1 MQEQASSRHSR
12 LGCQKSSLAP
22 LCRHYLGWSSCQP
35 WAWGP
40 GGGEL
45 TQVGSRGSL
54 VCHFSWTWVVHPRWQ
69 DGAAMRQKQLSMESV
84 HCVPRC
90 LVGTQPMP
98 VISFIY
104 QASKWKG
111 VRVEWTQPASLRSQ
125 PCPFPTA
132 GTKFLEG
139 DERKGQNDANAARQ
153 CVSRPGRAGPEQACL
168 DPRGRVPALGTG
180 RIDGS

>member
-1 MQEQASSRHSR
+1 MPTLGVGARWRGADPGGEPGLSGLSLLVD
-12 LGCQKSSLAP
+12 LGCASSLAGWGSHETEAAQHGKRA
-22 LCRHYLGWSSCQP
+22 LCS
-35 WAWGP
+35 
-40 GGGEL
+40 
-45 TQVGSRGSL
+45 QVLSRYSAHA
-54 VCHFSWTWVVHPRWQ
+54 CHHFSY
-69 DGAAMRQKQLSMESV
+69 
-84 HCVPRC
+84 
-90 LVGTQPMP
+90 
-98 VISFIY
+98 IY
-104 QASKWKG
+104 QVSKWKG

-139 DERKGQNDANAARQ
+139 DERKGQNDANAARR